1 VCALE
6 FLHNN
11 AIIYRDL
18 KPDNVLIADDGHV
31 KLADFGLSKALPEAD
46 LEGAHQVSDATRV
59 QSDGSITLESDTR
72 TPKRLSS
79 STRSGCGTLVYMAP
93 EVVQKQDYGKAA
105 DLWSLGVVIFDMLV
119 GQPPFHVEV
128 TASSPAKKSKT
139 KHGRGRS
146 NTNREKTKYNIVNC
160 NYKMPTFVS
169 LKSCS
174 LINELL
180 QVDVTR
186 RLGGYDANFD
196 LIKCHEYFQG
206 IDWSLIPHKQM
217 QPPFVPSLQGPT
229 DVSNFSKEYT
239 AVEEGTGVTIAASF
253 GQTRYN
259 AASHAEEHRAMAT
272 LPIGIGGS
280 CSPTAPAQ
288 PYIDHFDYTSRPAL
302 PPRPQPRVSSSSR
315 PDGLQASTASPA
327 TTEADDDT
335 SNPNH

>member
-1 VCALE
+1 MCALE

-31 KLADFGLSKALPEAD
+31 KLADFGLSKALPEANLD
-46 LEGAHQVSDATRV
+46 GSNHLDAAHRV
-59 QSDGSITLESDTR
+59 RSDGGASIVLDSHTR
-72 TPKRLSS
+72 PHKRLSS

-105 DLWSLGVVIFDMLV
+105 DLWSLGVVIYDMLV

-128 TASSPAKKSKT
+128 TSSPSKKSKT

-160 NYKMPTFVS
+160 NYKMPPFIN
-169 LKSCS
+169 LKSSS

-180 QVDVTR
+180 QVDVSR
-186 RLGGYDANFD
+186 RLGGYEANFD

-206 IDWSLIPHKQM
+206 IDWTLIPHKQM

-239 AVEEGTGVTIAASF
+239 AVEEGTGVTIAALF
-253 GQTRYN
+253 GQSQYN
-259 AASHAEEHRAMAT
+259 AAAEEQGAV
-272 LPIGIGGS
+272 LPISIGG

-302 PPRPQPRVSSSSR
+302 LLPLPRVSGGR
-315 PDGLQASTASPA
+315 PDATASPV
-327 TTEADDDT
+327 EAITPANDT